1 MRAQRAGQRE
11 IYETVA
17 YYVQHLV
24 ASQPA
29 SQEGGLVGPVQARLG
44 HSQFILISLACPKG
58 STRERAA
65 QIALAVLGP

>member
-1 MRAQRAGQRE
+1 MRAQRAGQLE

-24 ASQPA
+24 ASQ
-29 SQEGGLVGPVQARLG
+29 EGGLGPGEAWSGSVHFDFTCLPQRLN
-44 HSQFILISLACPKG
+44 
-58 STRERAA
+58 ERAA

>member
-29 SQEGGLVGPVQARLG
+29 SQEGGLGPVQARLG
-44 HSQFILISLACPKG
+44 RSQFILISLACPKG